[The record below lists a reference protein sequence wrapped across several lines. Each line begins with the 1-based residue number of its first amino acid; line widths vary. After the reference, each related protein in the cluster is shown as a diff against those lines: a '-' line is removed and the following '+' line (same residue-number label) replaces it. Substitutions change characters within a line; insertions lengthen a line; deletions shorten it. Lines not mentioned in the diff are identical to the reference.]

1 MEKRQNKK
9 LTDRSKKVILKIADS
24 GLAAVILLFALRITS
39 ASADGDLT
47 APCFMVLLLS
57 ALSSVL
63 AAFTADKGS
72 KLLTVRDLGFAL
84 LLFAAAAIQMSA
96 SDASA
101 AFIVASTAYYA
112 TIVINRVFA
121 IIKKHRVRNIVLN
134 SLLILLT
141 ALLLLLNCGGL
152 VELYPNVAAL
162 LFSLIV
168 GAKALGHIISG
179 SFAEMRLGVISK
191 IVRKT
196 YTVEILLGLLLLMVA
211 FSFVF
216 VSYEDSMETIF
227 DALWYCF
234 AVVTTTGFGDL
245 AAVTLVGRIL
255 TVILGFYGIVVV
267 ALITSIIVNFYNE
280 VKDKTDEEEEKSET
294 GGKSE

>member
-1 MEKRQNKK
+1 MKNRQKKK
-9 LTDRSKKVILKIADS
+9 LTDRSKKAIFKITDS
-24 GLAAVILLFALRITS
+24 GLSAVILLFALRITS
-39 ASADGDLT
+39 ASADGELT

-84 LLFAAAAIQMSA
+84 LLAASAAVQMSS
-96 SDASA
+96 SDAGV

-112 TIVINRVFA
+112 MIMINRIFA
-121 IIKKHRVRNIVLN
+121 VIRKHRVRSIVLN

-141 ALLLLLNCGGL
+141 ALLLFLNCGGL
-152 VELYPNVAAL
+152 VELYPEVAAL

-179 SFAEMRLGVISK
+179 SFAEIRPGVISK

-196 YTVEILLGLLLLMVA
+196 YTVEILLGLFLLMVA

-234 AVVTTTGFGDL
+234 AVVTTIGFGDL
-245 AAVTLVGRIL
+245 AAVTLVGRVL

-280 VKDKTDEEEEKSET
+280 VKDNNDEKDEQTKTDEKQE
-294 GGKSE
+294 

>member
-1 MEKRQNKK
+1 MKNRQKKK
-9 LTDRSKKVILKIADS
+9 LTDRSKKAILKITDS
-24 GLAAVILLFALRITS
+24 GLSAVILLFALRIMS
-39 ASADGDLT
+39 ASADGELT

-63 AAFTADKGS
+63 AAFSADKGS
-72 KLLTVRDLGFAL
+72 KMLMLRDLGFAL
-84 LLFAAAAIQMSA
+84 LLSAAAAVQVSA
-96 SDASA
+96 SDISV

-112 TIVINRVFA
+112 TILINRVCA
-121 IIKKHRVRNIVLN
+121 VIRKHRVRNIILN
-134 SLLILLT
+134 VLLILLT
-141 ALLLLLNCGGL
+141 ALLLFLNCGGL
-152 VELYPNVAAL
+152 VEIYPAVAAL

-191 IVRKT
+191 IARKT

-245 AAVTLVGRIL
+245 TAVTLVGRVL

-280 VKDKTDEEEEKSET
+280 VKEKTDEEDEQTETDEKQE
-294 GGKSE
+294 